1 MMEQRKKSND
11 CRRGILPALTAVLT
25 AVVLLLPGCGGN
37 RGASADGT
45 TIAVEGS
52 AAPDFT
58 VELFDGGRVTLSQL
72 RGQVVLVSFWATW
85 CPPCREELARV
96 QRDIVDRFAGREFRF
111 LPISRGETRE
121 EVAAFREKTGYG
133 FDMGLDPD
141 QTIYGKYARQ
151 YIPRNFVIDG
161 SGRVVLATVGYDPGE
176 FEAMTAEIERLL
188 GE

>member
-1 MMEQRKKSND
+1 MEQRKNGNN
-11 CRRGILPALTAVLT
+11 RRRRILPALTAVLT
-25 AVVLLLPGCGGN
+25 AAVLLLTGCGN
-37 RGASADGT
+37 RTASPEET

-58 VELFDGGRVTLSQL
+58 VELFDGGRVTLSEL

-96 QRDIVDRFAGREFRF
+96 QHDIVDRFAGREFRF
-111 LPISRGETRE
+111 LPISRGETRD
-121 EVAAFREKTGYG
+121 EVAAFREKMGYR
-133 FDMGLDPD
+133 FAMGLDPD
-141 QTIYGKYARQ
+141 QAIYEQYARQ
-151 YIPRNFVIDG
+151 YIPRNFVIDA
-161 SGRVVLATVGYDPGE
+161 SGRVVMATVGYDPGE

>member
-1 MMEQRKKSND
+1 MEQRKKSND
-11 CRRGILPALTAVLT
+11 RRLGILPALTAAVM
-25 AVVLLLPGCGGN
+25 AVVLLAGCGGS
-37 RGASADGT
+37 RTASADET

-58 VELFDGGRVTLSQL
+58 VELFDGGRVTLSEL

-121 EVAAFREKTGYG
+121 EVAVFREKTGYG

-161 SGRVVLATVGYDPGE
+161 RGRVVMATVGYESGE

-188 GE
+188 SE